1 MPTMTSYEFGDIVL
15 APFPFTDQTSSKK
28 RPAVV
33 VSSAA
38 YHLERPD
45 LIIMAVT
52 SQVRP
57 SATVGEVLI
66 TDWQAAGLLKP
77 SAIKPVLTSIEK
89 SLILRKL
96 GRLEEADRQ
105 ELREAL
111 QKILGP

>member
-1 MPTMTSYEFGDIVL
+1 MISYEFGDIVL

-38 YHLERPD
+38 YHRERPD

-52 SQVRP
+52 SQVR
-57 SATVGEVLI
+57 SSTTFGEVTI
-66 TDWQAAGLLKP
+66 IDWQTAGLLKP

-89 SLILRKL
+89 NLILRKL
-96 GRLEEADRQ
+96 GRLEASDRQ
-105 ELREAL
+105 ELRETL
-111 QKILGP
+111 QKILG

>member
-1 MPTMTSYEFGDIVL
+1 MPSMTSYEFGDIVL

-38 YHLERPD
+38 YNRDRLD
-45 LIIMAVT
+45 LIIMAIT
-52 SQVRP
+52 SQIRP
-57 SATVGEVLI
+57 SATFGEVFI
-66 TDWQAAGLLKP
+66 TGWQTAGLLKP
-77 SAIKPVLTSIEK
+77 SAIKPILTSIEK
-89 SLILRKL
+89 NLILRKL

-105 ELREAL
+105 QLREVL